1 MIWFHE
7 IFSQF
12 VTEPLTNGNH
22 IEQEEGESNPIDLF
36 KEHLAT
42 KPKSPADPGMWPRN
56 IYQEVTQPFTYFCL
70 LTEPTTIPNESKSRK
85 NSASSSSR
93 AKSGSSRPHTGYGK
107 NRTSTDEQVNDSGK
121 MTSEQFSKSLATL
134 HLFLITEP
142 SVMKSEDTNGE
153 TIGAKSDLKSARP
166 RTGISPTLHYAA
178 ETFKMWN

>member
-1 MIWFHE
+1 MYVCSCFQVIMIWFHE
-7 IFSQF
+7 FFSQF

-42 KPKSPADPGMWPRN
+42 KPKSPADSGMWPRN

-70 LTEPTTIPNESKSRK
+70 LTEPATIPNESKSRK

-121 MTSEQFSKSLATL
+121 WLRNNYLGVTQPFTS
-134 HLFLITEP
+134 FLLQ
-142 SVMKSEDTNGE
+142 N
-153 TIGAKSDLKSARP
+153 LLLWNP
-166 RTGISPTLHYAA
+166 RILMGKL
-178 ETFKMWN
+178 

>member
-1 MIWFHE
+1 MLPSNNDLISR

-56 IYQEVTQPFTYFCL
+56 IYKEVTQPFTRFCL
-70 LTEPTTIPNESKSRK
+70 LSEPATIPNESKSRK

-121 MTSEQFSKSLATL
+121 
-134 HLFLITEP
+134 
-142 SVMKSEDTNGE
+142 
-153 TIGAKSDLKSARP
+153 
-166 RTGISPTLHYAA
+166 
-178 ETFKMWN
+178 